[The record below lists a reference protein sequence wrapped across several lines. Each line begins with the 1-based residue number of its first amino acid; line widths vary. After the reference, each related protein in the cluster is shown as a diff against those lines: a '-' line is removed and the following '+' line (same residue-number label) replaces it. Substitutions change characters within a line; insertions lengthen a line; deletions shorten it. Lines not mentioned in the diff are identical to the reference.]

1 MAVYI
6 HVVLPV
12 ISQRCQITATGV
24 TSDTYSQG
32 FIQREKGGNPPKFF
46 LNLNFPA
53 GTPCAPAGKCYMSQV
68 SLPKKNS
75 CMKH

>member
-1 MAVYI
+1 MAVYL

-32 FIQREKGGNPPKFF
+32 REEGGNPPKIF

-53 GTPCAPAGKCYMSQV
+53 GTLCVPAGKCYMSQV
-68 SLPKKNS
+68 SLPKKKS

>member
-68 SLPKKNS
+68 SLPKKKS